1 MFRRNIDFLAVFV
14 IAVAMLGF
22 SKAASLKLPD
32 AMDAFQM
39 QNAVNV
45 DHCADARRSA
55 IAHRLYPES
64 VSCATL
70 PYDRGSER
78 ELQQPRP

>member
-1 MFRRNIDFLAVFV
+1 MFSRNIDFLAVFV

-22 SKAASLKLPD
+22 SKAASLKLPE

-45 DHCADARRSA
+45 DHCAVRDEVLSR
-55 IAHRLYPES
+55 IAYILDES
-64 VSCATL
+64 
-70 PYDRGSER
+70 
-78 ELQQPRP
+78 PR